1 MAVRGGY
8 RKDVPG
14 AGGDDVGGDDVDLVG
29 GVGVAVG
36 VEVAA
41 VGVPALLAGALHL
54 HAEEMSATL
63 DGEVVGSIVA
73 PGFGDAESEFGGA
86 LHEA

>member
-1 MAVRGGY
+1 MS
-8 RKDVPG
+8 
-14 AGGDDVGGDDVDLVG
+14 
-29 GVGVAVG
+29 VG

-41 VGVPALLAGALHL
+41 VGVPALLAGAFHL
-54 HAEEMSATL
+54 HAEEVSAAL
-63 DGEVVGSIVA
+63 DGEVVGSVVA